1 MRDWAGISMRELRSR
16 AASTPVSLQ
25 RNL

>member
-1 MRDWAGISMRELRSR
+1 MRELRSR